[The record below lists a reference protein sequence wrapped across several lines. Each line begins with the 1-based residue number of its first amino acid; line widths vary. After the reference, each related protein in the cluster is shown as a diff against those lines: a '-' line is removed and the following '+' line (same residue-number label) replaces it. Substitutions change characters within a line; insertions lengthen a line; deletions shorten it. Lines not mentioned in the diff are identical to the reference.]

1 MLFRSYTRYTPLKFS
16 THLDRFHLPMAT
28 STPNLSATYTS
39 PTNPAFTHI
48 AELPALG
55 ENDLAKR
62 VTYLSALRSEAAKLQ
77 ERINTELTQRM
88 EEDKAKAENDASPRA
103 NKRKVDDVAE
113 EENYGEEVV
122 EED

>member
-1 MLFRSYTRYTPLKFS
+1 
-16 THLDRFHLPMAT
+16 MASSAPT
-28 STPNLSATYTS
+28 LQATYSS
-39 PTNPAFTHI
+39 PTNPAFAHTTQ
-48 AELPALG
+48 LPSLG
-55 ENDLAKR
+55 ANSVEERVAYLA
-62 VTYLSALRSEAAKLQ
+62 ALRQEAAALQ

-88 EEDKAKAENDASPRA
+88 EEDKAQAEADAAPGG

>member
-1 MLFRSYTRYTPLKFS
+1 
-16 THLDRFHLPMAT
+16 MASFAPT
-28 STPNLSATYTS
+28 LLATYSS
-39 PTNPAFTHI
+39 PSNPAFTHT
-48 AELPALG
+48 AQLPALSASSV
-55 ENDLAKR
+55 EER
-62 VTYLSALRSEAAKLQ
+62 VAYIAALRKETAALQ

-88 EEDKAKAENDASPRA
+88 EEDKSKSDTDAAPGS

>member
-1 MLFRSYTRYTPLKFS
+1 
-16 THLDRFHLPMAT
+16 MASRAPT
-28 STPNLSATYTS
+28 LTATYSS
-39 PTNPAFTHI
+39 PTNPAFTHT
-48 AELPALG
+48 AELPSLG
-55 ENDLAKR
+55 ANNVSER
-62 VTYLSALRSEAAKLQ
+62 VAYLSALRKETAALQ

-88 EEDKAKAENDASPRA
+88 EDDKTQAATDAGCN